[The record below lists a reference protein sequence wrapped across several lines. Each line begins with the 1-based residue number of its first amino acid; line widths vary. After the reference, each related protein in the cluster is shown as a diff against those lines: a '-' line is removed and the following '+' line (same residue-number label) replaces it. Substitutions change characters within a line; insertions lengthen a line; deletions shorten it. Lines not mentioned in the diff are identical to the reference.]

1 MRRTVI
7 GGLAVLLL
15 LVLAAW
21 PGLSQSTLGP
31 GPKVTVSILAHPIP
45 THPQYS
51 KLDQPFFRDT
61 LTQRSGGRIEFK
73 TSTWTEM
80 SITGYEIVRMTRQGQ
95 VEIGNTPPTHIE

>member
-7 GGLAVLLL
+7 GVLAVLLL
-15 LVLAAW
+15 LVLAAG

-51 KLDQPFFRDT
+51 KLDLPEETAVSRRVFATLMYLSNWRSTTTQPSFAA
-61 LTQRSGGRIEFK
+61 S
-73 TSTWTEM
+73 
-80 SITGYEIVRMTRQGQ
+80 
-95 VEIGNTPPTHIE
+95 